1 MSKQER
7 TLVIEGMKCMHCAM
21 HTEEALKKVKGV
33 KKVTVSL
40 DDKTA
45 VVLSNDKVTNE
56 ALVQAVEDTG
66 FKVVEIK

>member
-1 MSKQER
+1 
-7 TLVIEGMKCMHCAM
+7 MKSQ
-21 HTEEALKKVKGV
+21 
-33 KKVTVSL
+33 VTVSL
-40 DDKTA
+40 EDKTA

>member
-7 TLVIEGMKCMHCAM
+7 TLVVEGMKCMHCVA

-40 DDKTA
+40 EEKTA

-56 ALVQAVEDTG
+56 ELVQAVEEQG
-66 FKVVEIK
+66 FKVTEIK

>member
-21 HTEEALKKVKGV
+21 HTEEALKTVKGV

-56 ALVQAVEDTG
+56 ALIQAVEDTG